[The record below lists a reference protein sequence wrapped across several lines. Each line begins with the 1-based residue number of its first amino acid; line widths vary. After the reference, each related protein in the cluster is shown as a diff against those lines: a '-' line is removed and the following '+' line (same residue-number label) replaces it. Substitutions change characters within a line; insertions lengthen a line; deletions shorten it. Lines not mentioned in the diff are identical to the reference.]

1 MPPVLSLDPPEV
13 LDEAPGLP
21 AVSAPVACSRTVARH
36 GDFELVTLGSPDG
49 LEASFA
55 PRVGMTCCSLRYA
68 GEELLGERFG
78 LAAYASCGISMG
90 LSLMH
95 PWTNRL
101 SAWRYTAGGTTV
113 RLPVSPLLHT
123 DRWGLPVNGVQSS
136 GHAWR
141 VEDSGADARS
151 AWLEATL
158 PFDRDRRQLALFPFP
173 HRLHLRI
180 DVAGRALSV
189 ATEIEATG
197 RVPVP
202 VCFGYRV
209 YLRRDPAVCAVALPR
224 RQQLLTDQ
232 RLIPTG
238 VTEPR
243 APRTCRLDRGEV
255 QEVFALGSDRRVA
268 VISDTRRLTLESLAG
283 FPLAQVRTHADEPHV
298 TLEAMTAEP
307 DALSRDS
314 FPVATPGRPYSAA
327 LRIAVDAPAPPISAA
342 GPPAKVF
349 A

>member
-1 MPPVLSLDPPEV
+1 MPPVVTLDPPTV
-13 LDEAPGLP
+13 LDEVPALP
-21 AVSAPVACSRTVARH
+21 ETVPVACSRTVATH
-36 GDFELVTLGSPDG
+36 GDFELVTLSSPDG

-55 PRVGMTCCSLRYA
+55 PRVGMTCCSLRY
-68 GEELLGERFG
+68 GGVELLGERFG

-123 DRWGLPVNGVQSS
+123 DRWGLPVNGVQSR

-141 VEDSGADARS
+141 VQDSGADERS

-158 PFDRDRRQLALFPFP
+158 AFDRDRRQLALFPFP

-189 ATEIEATG
+189 ATEIEATST
-197 RVPVP
+197 VPVP
-202 VCFGYRV
+202 VCFGYRL
-209 YLRRDPAVCAVALPR
+209 YLRRDATACAVALPAR
-224 RQQLLTDQ
+224 RRLVTDQ

-238 VTEPR
+238 AIESR
-243 APRTCRLDRGEV
+243 APKTCQLDREEV
-255 QEVFALGSDRRVA
+255 QEVFALGADRRVA
-268 VISDTRRLTLESLAG
+268 VVSDTRRLTLESLTG
-283 FPLAQVRTHADEPHV
+283 FPLAQVRTHGDESHV
-298 TLEAMTAEP
+298 ALEAMTAEP
-307 DALSRDS
+307 DALSHDA
-314 FPVATPGRPYSAA
+314 FPVATPDRPYSAA
-327 LRIAVDAPAPPISAA
+327 LRLAVDDQVELIAA
-342 GPPAKVF
+342 GREARV
-349 A
+349 AA

>member
-1 MPPVLSLDPPEV
+1 MTPPAILERPAADPP
-13 LDEAPGLP
+13 AP
-21 AVSAPVACSRTVARH
+21 APACSRTLAMHDDYEV
-36 GDFELVTLGSPDG
+36 VTLRSADG

-55 PRVGMTCCSLRYA
+55 PRVGMACCSLRL
-68 GEELLGERFG
+68 GGTELLGERHG
-78 LAAYASCGISMG
+78 LAAYASCGITMG

-101 SAWRYTAGGTTV
+101 SAWRYTASGTTV

-123 DRWGLPVNGVQSS
+123 DRWGLPLNGVQSS

-141 VEDSGADARS
+141 VEDSGAGPRS

-173 HRLHLRI
+173 HRLHLRAE
-180 DVAGRALSV
+180 VAGRTLSI

-197 RVPVP
+197 AVPVP

-209 YLRRDPAVCAVALPR
+209 YLRRDLPRAEAAIALPAR
-224 RQQLLTDQ
+224 RRVVTDR

-238 VTEPR
+238 ATEER
-243 APRTCRLDRGEV
+243 AAQTRRIAAGDEL
-255 QEVFALGSDRRVA
+255 QEVFRLGPERRLTVA
-268 VISDTRRLTLESLAG
+268 SGARRLTLESLAG
-283 FPLAQVRTHADEPHV
+283 FPLAQVRTLRDEPHV
-298 TLEAMTAEP
+298 MLEALTAEP
-307 DALSRDS
+307 DALSRDR
-314 FPVATPGRPYSAA
+314 FPVATTGRPYRAA
-327 LRIAVDAPAPPISAA
+327 LRLAA
-342 GPPAKVF
+342 DGVA

>member
-1 MPPVLSLDPPEV
+1 MTPPVV
-13 LDEAPGLP
+13 LERPVVP
-21 AVSAPVACSRTVARH
+21 VPVACSRTVAMH
-36 GDFELVTLGSPDG
+36 GDFEVVTLASSDG
-49 LEASFA
+49 LQASFA
-55 PRVGMTCCSLRYA
+55 PRVGMACCSLRHR
-68 GEELLGERFG
+68 GVELLGERYG

-141 VEDSGADARS
+141 VQDSGADART

-158 PFDRDRRQLALFPFP
+158 SFDRDRRQLALFPFP

-189 ATEIEATG
+189 STEIEATG

-209 YLRRDPAVCAVALPR
+209 YLRRDRSATGACAVDLPPR
-224 RQQLLTDQ
+224 RRLVTDERLL
-232 RLIPTG
+232 PTG
-238 VTEPR
+238 ATEPR
-243 APRTCRLDRGEV
+243 APQRCRLDRGEV
-255 QEVFALGSDRRVA
+255 QEVFALGPDRRVA
-268 VISDTRRLTLESLAG
+268 VVSAARRLTLESLAG

-307 DALSRDS
+307 DALSHDA
-314 FPVATPGRPYSAA
+314 FPVATPERPYRTA
-327 LRIAVDAPAPPISAA
+327 LRLAIDDHAEPVPAADAAA
-342 GPPAKVF
+342 G
-349 A
+349 